1 MYRDEPMDDELE
13 LRALVGDEPVDD
25 LGDDRAALETALDVL
40 RLLQG
45 WVDDDQAAAWLGQPA
60 RRLDDRSPLQALAE
74 GDHDDVVDAC
84 RAFIAA
90 QG

>member
-1 MYRDEPMDDELE
+1 MYRDEPLDDELE
-13 LRALVGDEPVDD
+13 LRALVGDDPVDQLD
-25 LGDDRAALETALDVL
+25 EPAALETALDVL

-45 WVDDDQAAAWLGQPA
+45 WVTDDQAVTWLAQPA
-60 RRLDDRSPLQALAE
+60 RRLDGRSPLGALAD

-84 RAFIAA
+84 EAFIAA

>member
-1 MYRDEPMDDELE
+1 MDDELE
-13 LRALVGDEPVDD
+13 LRDLVGDEPVEQLD
-25 LGDDRAALETALDVL
+25 DDRAALETALDVL

-45 WVDDDQAAAWLGQPA
+45 WVDDEQAASWLLAPA
-60 RRLDDRSPLQALAE
+60 RRLEGRSPLAALAE

-84 RAFIAA
+84 EAFIAA

>member
-45 WVDDDQAAAWLGQPA
+45 WVDDDQAAAWLAQPA
-60 RRLDDRSPLQALAE
+60 RRLDGRSPLQALAE

>member
-1 MYRDEPMDDELE
+1 MDDELE

-25 LGDDRAALETALDVL
+25 LGDDRAALETGLDVL

-60 RRLDDRSPLQALAE
+60 RRLDGRSPLQALAE